1 MLESTIFLKL
11 KCTHTLSFERHDYQT
26 SVQYSYQTRQH
37 RAVGFDHFTPQPSNH
52 LFTRLPH
59 LFTNDST
66 LRRLIL
72 V

>member
-1 MLESTIFLKL
+1 MLESTNFLNL
-11 KCTHTLSFERHDYQT
+11 KCIHPLCIEIHDYQT
-26 SVQYSYQTRQH
+26 SARYSYQTGLH
-37 RAVGFDHFTPQPSNH
+37 RAVGFEHFTPQASNH

-66 LRRLIL
+66 LRCLIL